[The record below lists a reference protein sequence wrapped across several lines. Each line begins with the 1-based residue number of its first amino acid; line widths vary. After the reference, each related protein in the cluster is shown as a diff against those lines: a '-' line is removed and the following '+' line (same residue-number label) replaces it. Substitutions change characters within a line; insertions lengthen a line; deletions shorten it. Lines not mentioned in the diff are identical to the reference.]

1 MESQLIQINT
11 LNQQLQMEKLELGED
26 RKELQENYQNKMD
39 ESQEQIK
46 VLNMKIQALSQT
58 YEKTISEA
66 RSDIKTHYQ
75 KMLLLDKQLR

>member
-66 RSDIKTHYQ
+66 RSDIKTHY
-75 KMLLLDKQLR
+75 